1 MVLYYVWVFGVRAQ
15 AVEQRGYETLFTY
28 LMTLPLI
35 GSIINVLGTDVIE
48 TSKSVT
54 GLSRANT
61 SHRNGW
67 SSFVTKAM
75 YLLLHYTFGVVAMLL
90 AVLLWHSFAAH
101 FVFVLSILF
110 GSAWNGSLFYFK
122 YVEFYNQNLESEK
135 KA

>member
-90 AVLLWHSFAAH
+90 AVLLFAAH